1 MLQQPGLGAGDAA
14 ALFHDSGSA
23 RITVPDSE
31 KLNPKRITLRLRKP
45 GAFGDEVAFIPQ
57 APVFRLN
64 PFTRNA
70 IAERL
75 IRRVDQLRNDG
86 ASR

>member
-1 MLQQPGLGAGDAA
+1 M
-14 ALFHDSGSA
+14 
-23 RITVPDSE
+23 TVSMSQCT
-31 KLNPKRITLRLRKP
+31 NPKRITLRKP

-64 PFTRNA
+64 PFARNA

-75 IRRVDQLRNDG
+75 IRRIDQLRNNG